1 MLNIVIPMAGGGSRF
16 KEAGYAL
23 PKPLIDVYGR
33 AMIEVVINNLRPGEP
48 HRFIFICQRSH
59 LRDYPLRPLLTRLAP
74 NCEILGVDGMTAGAA
89 CTVLLA
95 REYIDND
102 SPLMIAN
109 CDQWV
114 RYNVDDYLDAFA
126 ASRAAGFIMTMHS
139 DEAKWS
145 YVRRNSAG
153 KIVEV
158 VEKEVVSDE
167 ATVGVYNFA
176 RGCDFVKAAF
186 DMIVDDQRSKGE
198 FYVAP
203 TYCRFIAAGRTV
215 ESLCIGDVQST
226 MYGLGTPADLQH
238 FLSLNLQ
245 EQIRREA
252 QRAPGSRFS
261 PGAGSARA
269 A

>member
-1 MLNIVIPMAGGGSRF
+1 MAGGGTRF

-23 PKPLIDVYGR
+23 PKPLMDVYGQP
-33 AMIEVVINNLRPGEP
+33 MIEVVINNLRPRAP
-48 HRFIFICQRSH
+48 HRFIFVCQQSH
-59 LRDYPLRPLLTRLAP
+59 LRDFPLRGLLARAAP
-74 NCEILGVDGMTAGAA
+74 NCKILGIDGMTAGAA

-114 RYNVDDYLDAFA
+114 RYNVDDYLRAFA
-126 ASRAAGFIMTMHS
+126 ASRAAGFIMTMRS
-139 DEAKWS
+139 DESKWS
-145 YVRRNSAG
+145 YVRRDRAG

-158 VEKEVVSDE
+158 VEKEVVSNE

-176 RGCDFVKAAF
+176 RGSDFVKAAL
-186 DMIVDDQRSKGE
+186 DMIEDDERSKGE

-203 TYCRFIAAGRTV
+203 TYCRLIAAGRNI
-215 ESLCIGDVQST
+215 ESLCVGDDQSA

-238 FLSLNLQ
+238 FLSLNLRH
-245 EQIRREA
+245 QIRREA
-252 QRAPGSRFS
+252 QHL
-261 PGAGSARA
+261 ARCA
-269 A
+269 